1 MSESNNNKSQR
12 KSVNP
17 LTRSRPGG
25 TTLSPAGGEGGAR
38 GQAARDDLSAREAI
52 TFYNPMEEREAD
64 KAPLQMTLIRRI
76 FHYTK
81 PYAAKRN
88 WLFALTFI
96 RGLQLPA
103 LAWLIGRTITGPI
116 AHRDVAGIFWYAA
129 GYFALALVT
138 IVNFHFRQRFALELG
153 EAVVHDMRTDLFRKL
168 MTMPMSFF
176 NQTKFGRIISRM
188 TSDID
193 SVRAGAQDVAFV
205 LVVQGLQMAASAAL
219 MAWYDWKLFSLMV
232 IMAPFIWIVNENY
245 RREMSR
251 RLRKVQESWSRVA
264 STLAESVSGIRVTQA
279 FVRHEV
285 NAGFFRKLIDVHG
298 ENNVGV
304 AQASA
309 VFVPLLQLK
318 SQLFLGAMALL
329 GGYGVLHWHGWL
341 HMEVGDLVMFLFLAN
356 LFFDPVQAIGNQMNQ
371 AFMAMAGAERLFRML
386 DQKPEWVDAPD
397 AKPLWAMNRGR
408 DASSQSVCATP
419 SSREVV
425 GDEESPTP
433 SATGAWQLLGR
444 VEFQAVHFEY
454 QPGRPVLTDI
464 SFTAEPGQNVALV
477 GHTGSGK
484 TTLVGLLQKF
494 YLPAAGRVL
503 VDGTDLS
510 AVTSD
515 SLRSQ
520 MGSVQQN
527 NFLFTGTVLDN
538 IRFARPEATEPAV
551 RATLEALDCA
561 DLLDALPHGLHTR
574 VAERGTSLSFG
585 QRQLV
590 CFARAMLV
598 NPRIVVLDEA
608 TSAIDTITEAR
619 LQRALEILLR
629 RRTAFIVAHRLST
642 IRRADL
648 VLVLDQGQIVERG
661 THESLLRQGGVYAR
675 LHKEFVSSSDSHH

>member
-1 MSESNNNKSQR
+1 MSAPSNIKSPSDNVA
-12 KSVNP
+12 K
-17 LTRSRPGG
+17 G
-25 TTLSPAGGEGGAR
+25 
-38 GQAARDDLSAREAI
+38 DLSAREAI
-52 TFYNPMEEREAD
+52 TYYNPMEEREAD
-64 KAPLQMTLIRRI
+64 RAPLQMALIRRI

-81 PYAAKRN
+81 PYATKRN
-88 WLFALTFI
+88 CLFALTFI

-116 AHRDVAGIFWYAA
+116 AHRDLSGIFRYAA

-138 IVNFHFRQRFALELG
+138 VVNFHFRQRFALELG
-153 EAVVHDMRTDLFRKL
+153 EAVVHDMRSDLFRKL

-205 LVVQGLQMAASAAL
+205 LVVQGLQMTASAAL
-219 MAWYDWKLFSLMV
+219 MAWYDWKLFSLMA
-232 IMAPFIWIVNENY
+232 IMAPFIWVVNQNY

-251 RLRKVQESWSRVA
+251 RLRKVQESWSRVS

-279 FVRHEV
+279 FVRHEI
-285 NAGFFRKLIDVHG
+285 NSDFFRKLIDVHG

-329 GGYGVLHWHGWL
+329 GGYGVLRWHGWL

-356 LFFDPVQAIGNQMNQ
+356 LFFDPVQAIGNQLNQ

-386 DQKPEWVDAPD
+386 DQKPEWVDAPT
-397 AKPLWAMNRGR
+397 ARPL
-408 DASSQSVCATP
+408 P
-419 SSREVV
+419 SIK
-425 GDEESPTP
+425 GH
-433 SATGAWQLLGR
+433 

-454 QPGRPVLTDI
+454 QRGRPVLRDI
-464 SFTAEPGQNVALV
+464 SFVAEPGQNVALV

-494 YLPAAGRVL
+494 YLPTGGRVL
-503 VDGTDLS
+503 VDGMDLNT
-510 AVTSD
+510 VTSN

-527 NFLFTGTVLDN
+527 NFLFSGTVLDN
-538 IRFARPEATEPAV
+538 IRLARPEVTEADV
-551 RATLEALDCA
+551 RTTLEALDCA

-574 VAERGTSLSFG
+574 VAERGASLSFG

-608 TSAIDTITEAR
+608 TSAIDTVTEAR

-629 RRTAFIVAHRLST
+629 GRTAFIVAHRLST
-642 IRRADL
+642 IRRANL

-675 LHKEFVSSSDSHH
+675 LHREFVSNSNSSR